1 MALFYYK
8 AIGADGEPL
17 KGELEA
23 RDRESLVERLH
34 QLNQTP
40 LHIEDAAEA
49 ARRGGRR
56 RRLRK
61 SFDLGR
67 FSRDLSIL
75 LNAGIPLDEAL
86 DMWVELA
93 DEQSAKVIQRLLE
106 DVRGGKTLS
115 LAMSAMPGVFT
126 PFYISM
132 VKAAEA
138 AGAMAPVMSRL
149 AEFSEQLVKMKKG
162 IQSALIYPAILFF
175 VTALSLI
182 LLMTYV
188 IPQFNILFEGME
200 QQLPLPSRIVFG
212 LSAWINQYGG
222 WLLLL
227 LFALLLLL
235 RQRLGN
241 FKGSY
246 QLDRRLLA
254 MPLIGD
260 LMMKVQVSIFART
273 LATLMASGV
282 SLLAALTIVRGTL
295 SNRVLSEV
303 LATIADGVKEGNG
316 LARSMLESGRFPR
329 FVVQMV
335 RVGEESGT
343 LDERLAQL
351 AEIYDAEVKS
361 AVERVLLLLEP
372 ALIIGLGVI
381 IGGVIMAIL
390 MAVLSINELALL

>member
-1 MALFYYK
+1 MALFYYQ
-8 AIGADGEPL
+8 AVGADGEL
-17 KGELEA
+17 YKGELEA

-34 QLNQTP
+34 AMNQTP
-40 LHIEDAAEA
+40 LHIEEAAAA

-61 SFDLGR
+61 PFELGR
-67 FSRDLSIL
+67 FSRDLAIL

-86 DMWVELA
+86 QMWVEIA
-93 DEQSAKVIQRLLE
+93 DEQPAKVVQRLLE
-106 DVRGGKTLS
+106 DVRGGKHLS
-115 LAMSAMPGVFT
+115 LAMSTMPAIFT

-138 AGAMAPVMSRL
+138 AGALGPVMTRL
-149 AEFSEQLVKMKKG
+149 AEFNEQLVAMKKG
-162 IQSALIYPAILFF
+162 IQSALIYPAILAC

-200 QQLPLPSRIVFG
+200 QQLPLPSRIVFAA
-212 LSAWINQYGG
+212 SAWINQYGG

-227 LFALLLLL
+227 LFGLLFWL
-235 RQRLGN
+235 RQRLRH

-246 QLDRRLLA
+246 NWDRRLLA
-254 MPLIGD
+254 LPLIGD
-260 LMMKVQVSIFART
+260 LILKVQVSIFART
-273 LATLMASGV
+273 LSTLMTSGV
-282 SLLAALTIVRGTL
+282 SLLGALTIVKGTL

-303 LATIADGVKEGNG
+303 VATIADGVKEGRG
-316 LARSMLESGRFPR
+316 LTRSMVESGRFPR

-343 LDERLAQL
+343 LEERLGQL
-351 AEIYDAEVKS
+351 AEIYDGEVKG

>member
-1 MALFYYK
+1 MALFYYQ
-8 AIGADGEPL
+8 AIGADGELL

-23 RDRESLVERLH
+23 RDQESLVERLH

-40 LHIEDAAEA
+40 LHIEEAAEA

-61 SFDLGR
+61 AFDLGR

-86 DMWVELA
+86 EMWVELA
-93 DEQSAKVIQRLLE
+93 DEQPAKVVQRLLE
-106 DVRGGKTLS
+106 DVRGGKPLS
-115 LAMSAMPGVFT
+115 LAMASMPGVFT
-126 PFYISM
+126 AFYLSM
-132 VKAAEA
+132 VRAAEA
-138 AGAMAPVMSRL
+138 AGALGPVMARL
-149 AEFSEQLVKMKKG
+149 AEFNEQLLKMKKG
-162 IQSALIYPAILFF
+162 IQSALIYPAILAL
-175 VTALSLI
+175 VTALSLL

-200 QQLPLPSRIVFG
+200 QQLPLPSRIVFAVA
-212 LSAWINQYGG
+212 AWINLYGG

-235 RQRLGN
+235 RQRLRH

-246 QLDRRLLA
+246 QLDRQLLA
-254 MPLIGD
+254 LPLIGD
-260 LMMKVQVSIFART
+260 LLLKVQVSIFART
-273 LATLMASGV
+273 LATLLASGV
-282 SLLAALTIVRGTL
+282 SLLGALSIVGGTL

-303 LATIADGVKEGNG
+303 VATIAEGVKEGRG
-316 LARSMLESGRFPR
+316 LAHSMMESGRFPR

-343 LDERLAQL
+343 LEERLGQL

-372 ALIIGLGVI
+372 LLIIGLGVI